1 MNLAP
6 VQAIEGAVLYDGFIL
21 YPYRETPLRRQRRWS
36 FGPLYPR
43 AYALTRDAQLCSQ
56 QVQCLIRG
64 DTDTQ
69 VEIRTC
75 FLQLTDRQPGR
86 LAEPVTA
93 LPRYSDPEFTPV
105 ERLDLGDESHHR
117 WQEALER
124 EVVLPAASLTELSG
138 AGVRQRFDYDD
149 ERSFE
154 GLYDEAGRVAAVLL
168 RTRERLIG
176 EISAYS
182 ERIGEDVYRV
192 TVRVENLT
200 PLGAESRWDDDA
212 AARHSLASAH
222 TALSVTDGRFVSLI
236 DPPPEHEAAAAGC
249 VNKGCF
255 PVLVGDPSR
264 CDTLLASPVILYDF
278 PVNSRT

>member
-21 YPYRETPLRRQRRWS
+21 YPYRTAPLRRQHRWS

-43 AYALTRDAQLCSQ
+43 AYALARDAQLCSQ

-93 LPRYSDPEFTPV
+93 LPRFGDPDFNPV
-105 ERLDLGDESHHR
+105 ERLDLSGESHHH

-124 EVVLPAASLTELSG
+124 EVDLPAASLAELSG
-138 AGVRQRFDYDD
+138 AGVSQRFDYDD

-154 GLYDEAGRVAAVLL
+154 GLRDESGNIAAVLV
-168 RTRERLIG
+168 RTRERLTG

-182 ERIGEDVYRV
+182 QRIGEDVYRV

-200 PLGAESRWDDDA
+200 PLSGASRWDDDA
-212 AARHSLASAH
+212 AARSSLASAH

-236 DPPPEHEAAAAGC
+236 DPPPDYEAAVSGC

-255 PVLVGDPSR
+255 PVLVGDPAR

-278 PVNSRT
+278 PHNSR

>member
-6 VQAIEGAVLYDGFIL
+6 VQAIEGDVLYDGFIV
-21 YPYRETPLRRQRRWS
+21 YPYRDAPPRRQRRWT
-36 FGPLYPR
+36 FGALYPR
-43 AYALTRDAQLCSQ
+43 AYAQQREAQLCSQ

-64 DTDTQ
+64 DEDTQ

-86 LAEPVTA
+86 LAAPVTA
-93 LPRYSDPEFTPV
+93 LPRFRDPDFTPV
-105 ERLDLGDESHHR
+105 ERLELGGETHYH

-124 EVVLPAASLTELSG
+124 EVDLPAASLAELSG
-138 AGVRQRFDYDD
+138 AGVRHRFDYDD

-154 GLYDEAGRVAAVLL
+154 GLRDGTGRIAAVLL
-168 RTRERLIG
+168 RSRERLTG

-182 ERIGEDVYRV
+182 QPIEDDLYRI
-192 TVRVENLT
+192 TIRVENLT
-200 PLGAESRWDDDA
+200 PLGGALRWDDEA

-222 TALSVTDGRFVSLI
+222 TAVSVTDGRIVSLI
-236 DPPPEHEAAAAGC
+236 DPPPDCAIAAAGC

-255 PVLVGDPSR
+255 PVLVGDPAR

-278 PVNSRT
+278 PHGAR

>member
-6 VQAIEGAVLYDGFIL
+6 VQAIEGAVLYDGFIM
-21 YPYRETPLRRQRRWS
+21 YPYREAPVRPQRRWT

-43 AYALTRDAQLCSQ
+43 AYARKRDAQLCSQ

-64 DTDTQ
+64 DKDTQ

-86 LAEPVTA
+86 LEQPVDA
-93 LPRYSDPEFTPV
+93 LPRFRDPDYTSV
-105 ERLDLGDESHHR
+105 ERLALGGETHHH

-124 EVVLPAASLTELSG
+124 DVELPAASLAELGG

-154 GLYDEAGRVAAVLL
+154 GLRDETGQIVAVLL
-168 RTRERLIG
+168 RSRERLTG
-176 EISAYS
+176 EINAYS
-182 ERIGEDVYRV
+182 QHLGDDLYRV

-200 PLGAESRWDDDA
+200 PLAGESRWDDDA

-236 DPPPEHEAAAAGC
+236 EPPPEYAVAAAGC
-249 VNKGCF
+249 INKGCF
-255 PVLVGDPSR
+255 PVLVGDPGR

-278 PVNSRT
+278 PHGARS

>member
-6 VQAIEGAVLYDGFIL
+6 VQAIEGDVLYDGFIL
-21 YPYRETPLRRQRRWS
+21 YPYREAPLRRQRRWT
-36 FGPLYPR
+36 FGALYPR
-43 AYALTRDAQLCSQ
+43 AYAQQRDARLCSQ

-64 DTDTQ
+64 GEATT

-86 LAEPVTA
+86 LSKPVTT
-93 LPRYSDPEFTPV
+93 LPRFKDPDFIPA
-105 ERLDLGDESHHR
+105 ERIEIGGETHHH

-124 EVVLPAASLTELSG
+124 EVHLPAASLAELSG

-154 GLYDEAGRVAAVLL
+154 GLRDPSGRIAAVLL
-168 RTRERLIG
+168 RTRERLTG
-176 EISAYS
+176 DISAYS
-182 ERIGEDVYRV
+182 QRIGDGLYRV

-200 PLGAESRWDDDA
+200 PLSSASRWDDDL

-222 TALSVTDGRFVSLI
+222 TALSVSDGRLVSLI
-236 DPPPEHEAAAAGC
+236 EPPAEYAIAAAGC

-255 PVLVGDPSR
+255 PVLVGDRSR

-278 PVNSRT
+278 PHAAW